1 MKKFLM
7 IAAMVAMVA
16 APAMA
21 GMVPYQGPT
30 NGTVNQL
37 NMADY
42 NVKNVYINP
51 AYGSQGAGNRGLI
64 AAPYAANDPAAVF
77 DNMPVSFG
85 FAGPG
90 TSLWFYGSSFPAGA
104 VYWDDMT
111 PKAGT
116 TSLTEMKWFW
126 GDFGSYTSGT
136 HTQFFQIAGSTVSGD
151 VDLSNIIASFAI
163 SGLPALSTFFAAFS
177 LPIDLTAIFGPG
189 GVPAPGGQLWYGWG
203 HFSFVGNPTMFGNGW
218 PTVDGSNAFIQ
229 SGGSIGNPTAFYVGN
244 SGLRACLSSGTSL
257 TCFSSVLTFG
267 SIYSMN
273 IAFNGVPEPSV
284 IGLLAIGGLVAL
296 RRRKA

>member
-7 IAAMVAMVA
+7 IAAVIGLVAGQ
-16 APAMA
+16 AMA
-21 GMVPYQGPT
+21 GMVPYTGGSVPVQ
-30 NGTVNQL
+30 QL
-37 NMADY
+37 SSSSY
-42 NVKNVYINP
+42 NVKSSYINP
-51 AYGSQGAGNRGLI
+51 AYSQGGVGGGRGLL
-64 AAPYAANDPAAVF
+64 AGPYVPNDPAAVF

-90 TSLWFYGSSFPAGA
+90 TSLWFYASSFPAGA
-104 VYWDDMT
+104 VYWDDFVPT
-111 PKAGT
+111 AGT
-116 TSLTEMKWFW
+116 TSMTELKWFY

-136 HTQFFQIAGSTVSGD
+136 HTQVFVVATGTPSAVNLTGV
-151 VDLSNIIASFAI
+151 VASFAL
-163 SGLPALSTFFAAFS
+163 SGLPSLSTFFAAFS
-177 LPIDLTAIFGPG
+177 VPIDLTAIFGPG
-189 GVPAPGGQLWYGWG
+189 GIPNPGGTLWYGWG

-218 PTVDGSNAFIQ
+218 PTVEGSNAFIQ
-229 SGGSIGNPTAFYVGN
+229 SAGAIGNPTAFYVGN

-273 IAFNGVPEPSV
+273 WAFNGIPEPSV
-284 IGLLAIGGLVAL
+284 IGLLAIGGLFAL